1 MDAETSVI
9 ARKLRNFYV
18 VENRAPAKKR
28 RAPAKIQRPIDE
40 DDDLD
45 TTTSS
50 QSEGGYFKNLLMVFL
65 MGAAVYLTELSLIL
79 IKWVRRLETN

>member
-18 VENRAPAKKR
+18 VENRASARKKR
-28 RAPAKIQRPIDE
+28 TPAKIQRAIDE
-40 DDDLD
+40 DDDLV
-45 TTTSS
+45 TSTSS
-50 QSEGGYFKNLLMVFL
+50 QSESGYFKNLLMVFL

-79 IKWVRRLETN
+79 IKWVRRLEAH